1 MRLALAKLW
10 KFKYKKIDVDQPVS
24 IVDEDDLASHLLP
37 IQWPQPQN
45 EEIFLAMEE
54 AAFEEKKLRVI
65 EKEDGDGN
73 SNTGS
78 CTDHIPE
85 INIILLP
92 AKTETHMKNMIQ
104 VSSTKKSLFFY
115 VNLAPSLHTA
125 ITMVVTIFEILK
137 NIGLTTK
144 KKMKNEAKGTIFFLS
159 LSFSIILLRV
169 ATESHE
175 YLPRSR
181 LMLDSS
187 CSISY
192 VCYGSTTS
200 TPLFAREIM
209 TVKHVLGVIAA
220 AYAITSSFFIKFKS
234 WINNQHNCSLF
245 PSGREALILFF
256 QSKQFID
263 SLGMTILRC
272 TFMLFCSLIDKSL
285 KPYQRV
291 KIETLRCRF
300 VFLNTTK
307 VLNILLQ
314 HGYKIWKEMYGEDLD
329 DSNVALYSEWK

>member
-1 MRLALAKLW
+1 
-10 KFKYKKIDVDQPVS
+10 
-24 IVDEDDLASHLLP
+24 
-37 IQWPQPQN
+37 
-45 EEIFLAMEE
+45 
-54 AAFEEKKLRVI
+54 
-65 EKEDGDGN
+65 
-73 SNTGS
+73 
-78 CTDHIPE
+78 
-85 INIILLP
+85 
-92 AKTETHMKNMIQ
+92 
-104 VSSTKKSLFFY
+104 
-115 VNLAPSLHTA
+115 
-125 ITMVVTIFEILK
+125 MVVTIFEILK

-169 ATESHE
+169 ATESHA
-175 YLPRSR
+175 SF
-181 LMLDSS
+181 S
-187 CSISY
+187 CYVCCLHSQY

-209 TVKHVLGVIAA
+209 TIFSCSNVLDRAALHGSGFEYCWLLSYEQEVRLELSGVPKNIGDH
-220 AYAITSSFFIKFKS
+220 IS
-234 WINNQHNCSLF
+234 QLF

-256 QSKQFID
+256 QSKH
-263 SLGMTILRC
+263 
-272 TFMLFCSLIDKSL
+272 LIDKSL